1 MAVGDS
7 VNPYKRILSKITM
20 QQEIIQEFISRFKE
34 PPQFI
39 IRSPGRVNLIGEHT
53 DYNDGFVLPM
63 AIDRAIWMA
72 IRLRDDGKILLH
84 SVDFPDPI
92 SFPLSKIQHQK
103 NWGEYVA
110 GVAWALE
117 NASYQLAGLEG
128 VMLSNIPI
136 GAGLSSSAALE
147 MAVAKAF
154 SLAGNWGFEPQKMAL
169 LGQQAENEWVGA
181 NTGIMDQMI
190 VAAGQADHALLIDCR
205 DLSTQ
210 QIPLPAGA
218 KIIIMDTA
226 TRHTHRDSGYN
237 ERREECEIAS
247 AYFGVS
253 HLRDVTLPDF
263 NLRADKLAELPRRR
277 ARHVITENKRVLAT
291 AKAMSAGDANEMGK
305 LMNASHISMR
315 DDFEITNAE
324 LNIMVELAQLHPGCY
339 GARMTGGGF
348 GGCAIA
354 LVQDNAAN
362 TFVKNIQQN
371 YIKKTGLEPEVY
383 ICQASNGVEIL

>member
-1 MAVGDS
+1 MQA
-7 VNPYKRILSKITM
+7 KIA
-20 QQEIIQEFISRFKE
+20 QEFKTRFGSA
-34 PPQFI
+34 PDLI

-72 IRLRDDGKILLH
+72 LRFRGDTKILLH
-84 SVDFPDPI
+84 SVGFPEPVIFSLDN
-92 SFPLSKIQHQK
+92 IQHK
-103 NWGEYVA
+103 NNWGEYVA

-117 NASYQLAGLEG
+117 NAGYSLKGWEG

-154 SLAGNWGFEPQKMAL
+154 SSVGKWNFEPLKMARI
-169 LGQQAENEWVGA
+169 GQQAENEWVGA

-190 VAAGQADHALLIDCR
+190 VAAGKADHALLIDCR
-205 DLSTQ
+205 DLSTR
-210 QIPLPAGA
+210 QIPLPVGTT
-218 KIIIMDTA
+218 IIVMDTA
-226 TRHTHRDSGYN
+226 TRHSHTDSGYN
-237 ERREECEIAS
+237 ERREECEIAA

-253 HLRDVTLPDF
+253 HLRDVTLDEFDSRSSGLNEIPY
-263 NLRADKLAELPRRR
+263 RR
-277 ARHVITENKRVLAT
+277 ARHVISENGRVLQA
-291 AKAMSAGDANEMGK
+291 AQSMSLGDAQMMGA
-305 LMNASHISMR
+305 LMDASHASMR

-324 LNIMVELAQLHPGCY
+324 LNIMVDLARSQPGCY

-354 LVQDNAAN
+354 LVQDDAVE
-362 TFVKNIQQN
+362 TFVKQIHLGYQEHT
-371 YIKKTGLEPEVY
+371 KLKPEIY
-383 ICQASNGVEIL
+383 LCKASSGVGVV